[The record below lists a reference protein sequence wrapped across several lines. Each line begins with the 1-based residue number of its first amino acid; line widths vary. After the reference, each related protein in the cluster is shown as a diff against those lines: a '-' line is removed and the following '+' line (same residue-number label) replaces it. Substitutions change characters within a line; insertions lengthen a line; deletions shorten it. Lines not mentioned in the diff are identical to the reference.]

1 MHISRFKNDTMDL
14 NRSLNMNKMVWWAIK
29 ETFQVFT
36 GFLQSWTSLSP
47 CFLLLV
53 DSIQKQNKKFPS
65 SFFPSLPV
73 HCYFNHNTQAC
84 LCGSSF
90 HSTVKEQTK
99 KKKKIWTFFLFLKCN
114 CVSQQRSFSA
124 EGCSELLSWLLLKLV
139 LFLAPENKIT
149 TRALPV
155 FSQPSSSLRS
165 EQSSSPS
172 HLHDNRTQRPVPQR
186 NWSAVHM
193 DVAAGDAHK
202 HTFYSYSLRSVIRT
216 IIMGECFF

>member
-73 HCYFNHNTQAC
+73 HCYFKSQYTGLSLRFVFPQ
-84 LCGSSF
+84 
-90 HSTVKEQTK
+90 HSEGTDQKR
-99 KKKKIWTFFLFLKCN
+99 KKIWTFFLFLKCN

-202 HTFYSYSLRSVIRT
+202 HTFYSYSLRSVI
-216 IIMGECFF
+216 MGECFF